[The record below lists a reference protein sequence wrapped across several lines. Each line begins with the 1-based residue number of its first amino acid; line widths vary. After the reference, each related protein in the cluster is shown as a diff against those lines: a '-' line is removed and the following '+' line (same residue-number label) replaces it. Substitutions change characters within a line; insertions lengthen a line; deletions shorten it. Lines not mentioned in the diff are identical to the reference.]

1 MQGGEIFRKPV
12 LSIFLTFL
20 QMKLCSLL
28 RHRNLT
34 VFVAAYRTV
43 WFLLFLSYLLYIFL
57 LPYLQIPAVNGRETF
72 PNYQTKPKSDQ
83 KEK

>member
-1 MQGGEIFRKPV
+1 MQGGELFQKPV

-28 RHRNLT
+28 RHGNLT
-34 VFVAAYRTV
+34 VFVAENRSV
-43 WFLLFLSYLLYIFL
+43 QFLLFLNDLLYRFL
-57 LPYLQIPAVNGRETF
+57 LSYLQILAVNGRETF
-72 PNYQTKPKSDQ
+72 CNYQTKAMSDQ